1 MTADAKTY
9 ISRGTI
15 IRADLTINSNLS
27 FEVNVNT
34 RENNVTISTSNFV
47 NLHVI
52 TMPLSAF
59 STFIDFLRDVEQEIG
74 K

>member
-1 MTADAKTY
+1 MTDSPKTY
-9 ISRGTI
+9 VSRGIT
-15 IRADLTINSNLS
+15 IRADLTINTNLS
-27 FEVNVNT
+27 FAVNVNT
-34 RENNVTISTSNFV
+34 RENNVTISTSNFA
-47 NLHVI
+47 NFHMI